1 MDSDIYMNQLNDN
14 NEKPKPKRTRK
25 PVAIKKQLAEPNIKY
40 KNAYVKIVEQP
51 ASKAVRF
58 RYECEGRTA
67 GSIPGVNSTPAL
79 RTYPT
84 IEIVGYKGPSVCVVS
99 CVSTDHPYRP
109 HPHTLVG
116 KEGCKSGVY
125 TCSVNEVTMR
135 AELYNLGIQCV
146 KKKDIEA
153 SLKMREEVRVDP
165 FKTGFS
171 HATQPCSIDINSVRL
186 CFQVFIKGETGHFTV
201 PLKPVVTDPIYDK
214 KSKADLIIREMCSS
228 GTVLGNTTIMLLCEK
243 VTKEDIAVRFFEEKN
258 GAVVWQAYGEFDPSS
273 VHKQTAITL
282 RTPQYHNTDIEEPV
296 PVFVQLQRPSDG
308 AVGEPWQ
315 FKYEPV
321 KKSRLRR
328 KCRLNDL
335 TMTSLK
341 VSENQTVT
349 NKPIQNN
356 ITLVATQANLD
367 KFFVSGEM
375 TPSPE
380 PMSPSSSTSKS
391 DTSTTTSP
399 YGKVTEVINLEN
411 GTVDVQETLN
421 VEIFPTTLEIHEESK
436 VYKGNRKS
444 LFPKL
449 KTIQDQQQQ
458 ANLDELLQQPNQAQI
473 QQQQS
478 QGHQLPQPEQQ
489 PQLQQHQSISPQL
502 QVQQEQQYPPPPQLQ
517 QPIIPPQ
524 QPLHPQQEQQHPPPL
539 RVQQPI
545 IPQQQQQPQQPL
557 HPQQEQQHPP
567 PLRVQQPII
576 PQQQHQPQQPL
587 HPQQEQQHPPP
598 LRVQQPI
605 IPQQQQQPQQP
616 LHPQQE
622 QQHPPPLQLQQPIL
636 PQQQQ
641 QPQQPLHPQQEQQ
654 HPPPLQLQQP
664 IIPQQQQQPQQ
675 PLHPQQEQQ
684 HPPPLRPQQPLHPQQ
699 EQQHPPPLRVQQPIL
714 PQQQQQPQ
722 QPLHPQ
728 QEQQHPPPLRVQQPI
743 LPQQQQQPQQ
753 PLYPQP
759 LQMPYQQQGVPQQ
772 PQTEL
777 QQQQQWRL
785 MQQLQ
790 QLFLGDTNREE
801 KLTSIL
807 ALAVAALSNN
817 PLNVQHFLNATASA
831 MSQNG
836 QHNSVQ
842 SSTQQQPL
850 QPSPPPQ
857 QQNPF
862 VPPHQQQQLI
872 APQQRQPSQQQNDL
886 SQSQFQQ
893 QSNVATSSNEEP
905 LVGEAAAKNNSDSET
920 RIETSSISQLL
931 NLDSDQLV
939 QICDDTLLDHTITDD
954 F

>member
-1 MDSDIYMNQLNDN
+1 MNSNNYMNQFNDFMDGVAPSMSLMDRQDTRQAPACADPTQQ
-14 NEKPKPKRTRK
+14 KPNQKQNPERILKPIQRQA
-25 PVAIKKQLAEPNIKY
+25 PVAIKKQLAEPNRKY
-40 KNAYVKIVEQP
+40 ANAYIKIVEQP

-84 IEIVGYKGPSVCVVS
+84 IEIVGYKGRSVCVVS
-99 CVSTDHPYRP
+99 CVSADPPYRP

-116 KEGCKSGVY
+116 KKGCKSGVY
-125 TCSVNEVTMR
+125 TFSVNEVTMR
-135 AELYNLGIQCV
+135 AELCNLGIQCV

-153 SLKMREEVRVDP
+153 SLKVREEVRVDP

-171 HATQPCSIDINSVRL
+171 HAKQPGSININAVRL
-186 CFQVFIKGETGHFTV
+186 CFQVFIQGENGHFTV
-201 PLKPVVTDPIYDK
+201 PLKPVVTEPIYDK
-214 KSKADLIIREMCSS
+214 KSKSDLVIREMCSS

-273 VHKQTAITL
+273 VHKQTAIGL

-296 PVFVQLQRPSDG
+296 QVFVQLQRPSDG
-308 AVGEPWQ
+308 AVSEPCE
-315 FKYEPV
+315 FNYEPV
-321 KKSRLRR
+321 KKTRLRR

-356 ITLVATQANLD
+356 ITLVAKQANLD

-380 PMSPSSSTSKS
+380 PLSPSSSTSKI

-399 YGKVTEVINLEN
+399 YGKVTEVINLES
-411 GTVDVQETLN
+411 GMVDIQETLN
-421 VEIFPTTLEIHEESK
+421 VETIPTTLEIHEESK
-436 VYKGNRKS
+436 VYAANQKQS
-444 LFPKL
+444 QFPKL
-449 KTIQDQQQQ
+449 QNIRDQQQHPH
-458 ANLDELLQQPNQAQI
+458 LDDLLQQPNRSLI
-473 QQQQS
+473 KQQQS
-478 QGHQLPQPEQQ
+478 QGQLPHQNQKLQ
-489 PQLQQHQSISPQL
+489 LQLQQHKYIPAQL
-502 QVQQEQQYPPPPQLQ
+502 QEQQYPPT
-517 QPIIPPQ
+517 
-524 QPLHPQQEQQHPPPL
+524 
-539 RVQQPI
+539 
-545 IPQQQQQPQQPL
+545 
-557 HPQQEQQHPP
+557 
-567 PLRVQQPII
+567 
-576 PQQQHQPQQPL
+576 
-587 HPQQEQQHPPP
+587 
-598 LRVQQPI
+598 
-605 IPQQQQQPQQP
+605 
-616 LHPQQE
+616 
-622 QQHPPPLQLQQPIL
+622 LQLQQSIL

-641 QPQQPLHPQQEQQ
+641 QPQQPL
-654 HPPPLQLQQP
+654 
-664 IIPQQQQQPQQ
+664 
-675 PLHPQQEQQ
+675 
-684 HPPPLRPQQPLHPQQ
+684 RPKQ

-722 QPLHPQ
+722 QLLH
-728 QEQQHPPPLRVQQPI
+728 
-743 LPQQQQQPQQ
+743 
-753 PLYPQP
+753 PQP

-772 PQTEL
+772 PQTQL

-785 MQQLQ
+785 MQQRQ
-790 QLFLGDTNREE
+790 QLFLGETNREE

-817 PLNVQHFLNATASA
+817 PFNMQQFLNATAGT
-831 MSQNG
+831 MPQNG

-842 SSTQQQPL
+842 SSIKL
-850 QPSPPPQ
+850 QPSPPVQQQHQFVPAQQKNQFVSPQ
-857 QQNPF
+857 QQQP
-862 VPPHQQQQLI
+862 
-872 APQQRQPSQQQNDL
+872 PQQDVS

-893 QSNVATSSNEEP
+893 QSNVATNSNDKL
-905 LVGEAAAKNNSDSET
+905 LVGEVDAKNNSNSDT
-920 RIETSSISQLL
+920 RGEASSISQLL

-939 QICDDTLLDHTITDD
+939 KICDGTLLDHTITDD

>member
-539 RVQQPI
+539 R
-545 IPQQQQQPQQPL
+545 
-557 HPQQEQQHPP
+557 
-567 PLRVQQPII
+567 
-576 PQQQHQPQQPL
+576 
-587 HPQQEQQHPPP
+587 
-598 LRVQQPI
+598 
-605 IPQQQQQPQQP
+605 
-616 LHPQQE
+616 
-622 QQHPPPLQLQQPIL
+622 
-636 PQQQQ
+636 
-641 QPQQPLHPQQEQQ
+641 PQQPLHPQQEQQ

-684 HPPPLRPQQPLHPQQ
+684 HPPPLRVQQPILPQQQQQPQQPLHPQQ

>member
-539 RVQQPI
+539 R
-545 IPQQQQQPQQPL
+545 PQQPL

-567 PLRVQQPII
+567 PLRVQQPI
-576 PQQQHQPQQPL
+576 
-587 HPQQEQQHPPP
+587 
-598 LRVQQPI
+598 
-605 IPQQQQQPQQP
+605 
-616 LHPQQE
+616 
-622 QQHPPPLQLQQPIL
+622 L

-641 QPQQPLHPQQEQQ
+641 Q
-654 HPPPLQLQQP
+654 
-664 IIPQQQQQPQQ
+664 
-675 PLHPQQEQQ
+675 
-684 HPPPLRPQQPLHPQQ
+684 PQQPLHPQQ

>member
-539 RVQQPI
+539 R
-545 IPQQQQQPQQPL
+545 
-557 HPQQEQQHPP
+557 
-567 PLRVQQPII
+567 
-576 PQQQHQPQQPL
+576 
-587 HPQQEQQHPPP
+587 
-598 LRVQQPI
+598 
-605 IPQQQQQPQQP
+605 
-616 LHPQQE
+616 
-622 QQHPPPLQLQQPIL
+622 
-636 PQQQQ
+636 
-641 QPQQPLHPQQEQQ
+641 
-654 HPPPLQLQQP
+654 
-664 IIPQQQQQPQQ
+664 
-675 PLHPQQEQQ
+675 
-684 HPPPLRPQQPLHPQQ
+684 PQQPLHPQQ

>member
-539 RVQQPI
+539 R
-545 IPQQQQQPQQPL
+545 
-557 HPQQEQQHPP
+557 
-567 PLRVQQPII
+567 
-576 PQQQHQPQQPL
+576 
-587 HPQQEQQHPPP
+587 
-598 LRVQQPI
+598 
-605 IPQQQQQPQQP
+605 
-616 LHPQQE
+616 
-622 QQHPPPLQLQQPIL
+622 
-636 PQQQQ
+636 
-641 QPQQPLHPQQEQQ
+641 
-654 HPPPLQLQQP
+654 
-664 IIPQQQQQPQQ
+664 
-675 PLHPQQEQQ
+675 
-684 HPPPLRPQQPLHPQQ
+684 
-699 EQQHPPPLRVQQPIL
+699 
-714 PQQQQQPQ
+714 PQ

>member
-567 PLRVQQPII
+567 PLR
-576 PQQQHQPQQPL
+576 PQQPL

-605 IPQQQQQPQQP
+605 
-616 LHPQQE
+616 
-622 QQHPPPLQLQQPIL
+622 L

-641 QPQQPLHPQQEQQ
+641 Q
-654 HPPPLQLQQP
+654 
-664 IIPQQQQQPQQ
+664 
-675 PLHPQQEQQ
+675 
-684 HPPPLRPQQPLHPQQ
+684 PQQPLHPQQ